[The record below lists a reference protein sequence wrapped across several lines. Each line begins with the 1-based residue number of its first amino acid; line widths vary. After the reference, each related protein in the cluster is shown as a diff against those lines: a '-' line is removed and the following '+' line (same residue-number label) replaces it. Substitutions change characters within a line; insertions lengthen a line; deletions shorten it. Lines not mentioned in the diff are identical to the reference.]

1 MSKKEENFQRDNAE
15 ETKKGMKEINK
26 IIFRENELVPD
37 DWTDFQ
43 LTPEEVKILKEGEN
57 YIDKELA
64 PSLSIYRKVSKEELN
79 DHERP
84 AKETKK
90 KEQEVEKE
98 KEETQVED
106 KKFTEAEIAE
116 IDSLLKE
123 KTKNLKLKIEKSDKE
138 KQKKLKYEEE
148 KEKKDLERLK

>member
-26 IIFRENELVPD
+26 IIFRENEVVPD

-79 DHERP
+79 DHERSD
-84 AKETKK
+84 KETKK
-90 KEQEVEKE
+90 REQEVEKE
-98 KEETQVED
+98 EIQVED

-123 KTKNLKLKIEKSDKE
+123 KTKNLKLKTEKYDKN
-138 KQKKLKYEEE
+138 KQRKLKYEEE